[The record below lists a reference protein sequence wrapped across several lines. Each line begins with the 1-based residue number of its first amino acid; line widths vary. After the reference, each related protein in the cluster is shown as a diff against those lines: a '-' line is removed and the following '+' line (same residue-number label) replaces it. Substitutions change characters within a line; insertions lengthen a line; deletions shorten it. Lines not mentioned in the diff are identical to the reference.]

1 MAKCKI
7 SSLVVGVLMVNCW
20 FLVNEDTKEALV
32 FDPGDEAERILDY
45 ADQKGWKISAIL
57 LTHGHSDHIA
67 GVHAL
72 KELTK
77 APVYALQEEKEML
90 LDPHLNMS
98 DTMTSYGVT
107 VKADT
112 YVQDGQELTLSEI
125 PLKVFHTPGHTPG
138 GCCYYCEEAGCVFAG
153 DTLFLGS
160 VGRSDVPGGSMSELV
175 RSIREKLF
183 LLPDET
189 VVYPG
194 HGEETTIAY
203 EKAHNPFV

>member
-7 SSLVVGVLMVNCW
+7 SSLVVGVWMVNCW

-45 ADQKGWKISAIL
+45 ADQRGWKISAIL

-98 DTMTSYGVT
+98 DTMTSHGVT

-125 PLKVFHTPGHTPG
+125 PLKVFHTPGHTP
-138 GCCYYCEEAGCVFAG
+138 EI
-153 DTLFLGS
+153 
-160 VGRSDVPGGSMSELV
+160 GR
-175 RSIREKLF
+175 
-183 LLPDET
+183 
-189 VVYPG
+189 
-194 HGEETTIAY
+194 
-203 EKAHNPFV
+203 AHV

>member
-7 SSLVVGVLMVNCW
+7 SSLVVGVWMVNCW

-45 ADQKGWKISAIL
+45 ADQRGWKISAIL

-160 VGRSDVPGGSMSELV
+160 VGRSDFPGGSMSEL
-175 RSIREKLF
+175 EKQEGGGTF
-183 LLPDET
+183 
-189 VVYPG
+189 
-194 HGEETTIAY
+194 
-203 EKAHNPFV
+203 